1 MQEGMDSTDPSMTGW
16 ENLTNIL
23 AKQSLEG
30 KLPEL
35 PFAWFGI
42 DFAAEPNDKELC
54 EIYNHLRLQASA
66 ATDDKGISNMTKEK
80 PYSHN
85 LAMTTSAMML
95 IPRQQDSSTV
105 LTAEGTPP
113 RSADGEEKDWKV
125 SLNGTI
131 MAGTLMV
138 KDKELFEYL
147 RDDKSGAIDRVLA
160 EACFPPVVAKGSQRI

>member
-1 MQEGMDSTDPSMTGW
+1 MQEGMDSTNPSMTGW

-23 AKQSLEG
+23 TRQSLQNQI
-30 KLPEL
+30 PEL

-42 DFAAEPNDKELC
+42 DFEVEPNDKQLC
-54 EIYNHLRLQASA
+54 EIYNELRLQASR
-66 ATDDKGISNMTKEK
+66 ATDGKGISNMARDK

-85 LAMTTSAMML
+85 LAMTTSSMML
-95 IPRQQDSSTV
+95 IPRQQDFGTV
-105 LTAEGTPP
+105 VTAEGNLP
-113 RSADGEEKDWKV
+113 RSITGEEKEWKV

-138 KDKELFEYL
+138 KDQELFEYL

-160 EACFPPVVAKGSQRI
+160 EACFPPIVKEGSLKI